1 MERFAA
7 HGNVFFVEAVGQI
20 LEVLELGAEALEFDV
35 ELVEAF
41 ISLLGTCFKLGV
53 VLVFDFVELGL
64 ELFLEVLNVLVI
76 LLTLGLD
83 DVFDVLFHFVSMLG
97 DFHPL
102 FLTIFDFGVVALELL
117 LV

>member
-20 LEVLELGAEALEFDV
+20 LQVLELGAEALEFDV

-53 VLVFDFVELGL
+53 DLFFDFMELGL
-64 ELFLEVLNVLVI
+64 ELFLENL
-76 LLTLGLD
+76 
-83 DVFDVLFHFVSMLG
+83 HVSTP
-97 DFHPL
+97 DH
-102 FLTIFDFGVVALELL
+102 
-117 LV
+117 